1 MLSERPQVRFSLR
14 WKITLPFLILA
25 LGLGLGATYI
35 INQLFGQAEDVRFF
49 RQLRDSG
56 QQAADEVVR
65 VEERLLEIERAIAN
79 TEGVREAV
87 AIADAEEIRA
97 RILSL
102 VINSNVDVAIVL
114 DREGTSLLAS
124 RWGDGE
130 TPEILRGETYY
141 KDWPFV
147 QSVLMLDS
155 QPVETEDPL
164 GNKQA
169 GMQSIRLGEQ
179 DKSVLFIAGPLVDEG
194 GTIFG
199 AVLVGEY
206 LDNLADILSLDARGD
221 VSIYDASNGQW
232 ISTTFDSEE
241 TWDPPG
247 LTVPVSLIEAARNPD
262 GEVEPYRTINVAGQ
276 IYGEVLTPFVVR
288 DGSQE
293 LGVLGIALLGGEDPD
308 VAYRAYQDRVT
319 MIVRIGAVAL
329 ILVVFI
335 GLLISNSITRP
346 LVHIADASA
355 QVATGDLAAQVSEQG
370 SDEIGVLA
378 RTFNRMVDGLRRGP
392 VYRDLLSQT
401 VTPQMREQ
409 MRQALA
415 QGDTLVKGQTV
426 RATVLYAGFEGLPA
440 VLDVEDPTEIMTSL
454 NEFIS
459 GLVPII
465 LQHGGVV
472 SHFDGESLL
481 AFFGV
486 LPRTIPP
493 QVSALQATHAGL
505 EIMEFT
511 ESLNKDLAAKDHPS
525 FEIGIGISSG
535 SVIAG
540 GVGTKDRLQYTV
552 IGDTVNFSKAIQQAA
567 RESESGDL
575 LIAEDTYEFLAKV
588 RTQFFFGRQGR
599 VKFQAGDMTVH
610 EVKGRSVR
618 LVGSTDREA
627 DEGAPWET
635 GLS

>member
-1 MLSERPQVRFSLR
+1 MISERPQVRFSLR
-14 WKITLPFLILA
+14 WKIILPFLILA
-25 LGLGLGATYI
+25 LGLGLGATFI

-87 AIADAEEIRA
+87 AIADAEEIRS
-97 RILSL
+97 RILSV

-130 TPEILRGETYY
+130 MPEILRGETYY
-141 KDWPFV
+141 KDWSFV
-147 QSVLMLDS
+147 QNVLMLGS
-155 QPVETEDPL
+155 QPTEAEDPL

-169 GMQSIRLGEQ
+169 GMQSIRLGDQ
-179 DKSVLFIAGPLVDEG
+179 DKHVMFVAGPLVDEG

-206 LDNLADILSLDARGD
+206 LDNLAEILSLDARSD
-221 VSIYDASNGQW
+221 VSVYDDSDGHW
-232 ISTTFDSEE
+232 ISTTFKSEE

-247 LTVPVSLIEAARNPD
+247 LTVPQSLIDAARDPD
-262 GEVEPYRTINVAGQ
+262 GEVEPYRTISVAGQ
-276 IYGEVLTPFVVR
+276 LYGEVLTPFVVR

-293 LGVLGIALLGGEDPD
+293 LGILGISLLGGEDPD
-308 VAYRAYQDRVT
+308 LAYRVYQDRVA
-319 MIVRIGAVAL
+319 MIVRIGAVSL
-329 ILVVFI
+329 ILIVFV

-346 LVHIADASA
+346 LVNIADASA
-355 QVATGDLAAQVSEQG
+355 QVMTGDLTTEVIEQG
-370 SDEIGVLA
+370 SDEIGLLA
-378 RTFNRMVDGLRRGP
+378 STFNRMIEGLRRGP

-415 QGDTLVKGQTV
+415 QGDTLVRGQSV
-426 RATVLYAGFEGLPA
+426 RATVLYAGFEGLPS
-440 VLDVEDPTEIMTSL
+440 VLEVEDPTQVMNSL
-454 NEFIS
+454 NQFIS
-459 GLVPII
+459 GLIPII

-472 SHFDGESLL
+472 SQFDGESLL

-486 LPRTIPP
+486 LPRAIPP
-493 QVSALQATHAGL
+493 QVSSLQATHAGL
-505 EIMEFT
+505 EIIEFT
-511 ESLNKDLAAKDHPS
+511 KGLNRVLSEKGHPS
-525 FEIGIGISSG
+525 FEIGIGIASG
-535 SVIAG
+535 AVIAG
-540 GVGTKDRLQYTV
+540 GVGTKDRLHFTL
-552 IGDTVNFSKAIQQAA
+552 IGDTVNSAKAVQQAT
-567 RESESGDL
+567 REPESGGL
-575 LIAEDTYEFLAKV
+575 LIAEDTYAYLANV
-588 RTQFFFGRQGR
+588 RDQFFFGRQGR
-599 VKFQAGDMTVH
+599 VKIQAGELTVH

-618 LVGSTDREA
+618 LVDEAGREA
-627 DEGAPWET
+627 EEGPLWET
-635 GLS
+635 DLG